1 MENVRASESEILAFF
16 LHLLNL
22 AEQTEHGANNKL
34 IVDLSV
40 QELSEALHIPLRT
53 TIQSLNRLTACG
65 ALKRTE
71 GKKTFPRSPTITTVL
86 KEFYIKE
93 NEYKAN
99 DKNNLCR
106 NTVYSKYDF
115 ISICY

>member
-1 MENVRASESEILAFF
+1 MENVRASENEILARLVKSSNEKGVVLTYTHKLFF
-16 LHLLNL
+16 LRLLNL
-22 AEQTEHGANNKL
+22 AEQTERGVNNEL
-34 IVDLSV
+34 TVDLSV

-53 TIQSLNRLTACG
+53 TIQSLNRLSACG

-93 NEYKAN
+93 NNYEAN
-99 DKNNLCR
+99 D
-106 NTVYSKYDF
+106 
-115 ISICY
+115 